1 MGELKRRKFKIGDK
15 VRYSFRT
22 EAGSHRHGNGVILDL
37 SSNWKSYLVQTP
49 HRVKWILETELR
61 HEK

>member
-22 EAGSHRHGNGVILDL
+22 EAGSHRHGRGVILER
-37 SSNWKSYLVQTP
+37 SNYENSYLVQTP
-49 HRVKWILETELR
+49 RKLKWIFETELR